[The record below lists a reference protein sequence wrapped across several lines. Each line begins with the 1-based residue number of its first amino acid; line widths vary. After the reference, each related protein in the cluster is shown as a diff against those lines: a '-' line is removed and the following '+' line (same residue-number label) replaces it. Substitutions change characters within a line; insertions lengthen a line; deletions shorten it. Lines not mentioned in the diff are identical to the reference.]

1 MLAAC
6 CGSGGAAVRKWF
18 VPVDGGTA
26 TIGLESGHPCT
37 IQRRDPLMTP
47 DETRD
52 FLTEMFGQIGDR
64 FDGMELRF
72 DRVDGRLDKLESDVG
87 QLKTD
92 VRRLEGKV
100 DQVVRENGVLIDAV
114 ADINRRLG

>member
-1 MLAAC
+1 
-6 CGSGGAAVRKWF
+6 
-18 VPVDGGTA
+18 
-26 TIGLESGHPCT
+26 
-37 IQRRDPLMTP
+37 MTP

-72 DRVDGRLDKLESDVG
+72 DKLEADVSDLKTDVD